1 VVKEYGIVKLVKNQ
15 KKQKEQIGNGKIV
28 RKQIQI
34 QTPKRRR
41 RSEGKVNYDSYKGK
55 LMLQKRII

>member
-1 VVKEYGIVKLVKNQ
+1 MVKEYEIVKLVKNQ

-34 QTPKRRR
+34 QTQKRRR
-41 RSEGKVNYDSYKGK
+41 WSEGKENYDSYKGK
-55 LMLQKRII
+55 LMHQKRII

>member
-34 QTPKRRR
+34 QTQKRRR
-41 RSEGKVNYDSYKGK
+41 WSEGKENYDSYKGK
-55 LMLQKRII
+55 LMHQKRII

>member
-1 VVKEYGIVKLVKNQ
+1 MVKEYGIVKLVKNQ

-34 QTPKRRR
+34 QTQKRRR
-41 RSEGKVNYDSYKGK
+41 WSEGKENYDSYKG
-55 LMLQKRII
+55 

>member
-1 VVKEYGIVKLVKNQ
+1 MVKEYGIVKLVKNQ

-41 RSEGKVNYDSYKGK
+41 WSEGKENYDSYKGK
-55 LMLQKRII
+55 LMTQKRII

>member
-34 QTPKRRR
+34 QTQKRRR
-41 RSEGKVNYDSYKGK
+41 WSEGKDNYDSYKGK
-55 LMLQKRII
+55 LMHQKRII

>member
-28 RKQIQI
+28 RKQMAALGAALLTSI
-34 QTPKRRR
+34 PY
-41 RSEGKVNYDSYKGK
+41 SC
-55 LMLQKRII
+55 